1 MSLLRNP
8 AENPSNQ
15 RCPGLTAKPKV
26 RLGDRG
32 EFCYIIGKEFHKK
45 KIPLSK
51 HTRTQACASTHV
63 HTHTEEKPT
72 FNTEFPF
79 LSQGLIFASS
89 NKETARRG
97 RGWKAKS
104 SEGRET
110 QAAAPC
116 EAPGSLRLLSLFLEP
131 FRPQTCWADQ
141 GQHSDE
147 TVQTCLSF
155 QALPPSSLA
164 LLSPHL
170 CSDVEKTLYYTW
182 EALGCRAEPRFV
194 LPRHPKA
201 PRCHSRALPT
211 PFPAR
216 PPPRNRSAKLSPCR
230 WWAGFAFSKGL
241 KRKQGGSRERLF
253 FLPEREQP
261 SLHPGL

>member
-63 HTHTEEKPT
+63 HTHTKEKPT

-116 EAPGSLRLLSLFLEP
+116 EAPGNLRLLSLFLEP

-147 TVQTCLSF
+147 TVQTCVEL
-155 QALPPSSLA
+155 PSSSTLQPRSPLPSPVFRRGENP
-164 LLSPHL
+164 LLYVGGIGVPSRTKVCAAQASQGSTLPQQGSPHSLPCQAPAQESL
-170 CSDVEKTLYYTW
+170 CKVKSLQVVGGFHLQQ
-182 EALGCRAEPRFV
+182 RA
-194 LPRHPKA
+194 
-201 PRCHSRALPT
+201 
-211 PFPAR
+211 
-216 PPPRNRSAKLSPCR
+216 
-230 WWAGFAFSKGL
+230 
-241 KRKQGGSRERLF
+241 
-253 FLPEREQP
+253 
-261 SLHPGL
+261 